1 MTRPPIS
8 VFPGDL
14 MESVLISINLFGAVA
29 LLLFGL
35 GQVKDGMTR
44 AFGARLRAGLAAGTR
59 GGLRS
64 LIAGFIATV
73 ALQSSTAT
81 ALMVASF
88 VEKDLIVPAMAQ
100 IVLLGANVGTA
111 TTAWI
116 VALGLGWLSPML
128 ILAGVILSRTRSLP
142 RQGAGA
148 ALVGVGL
155 MLLSLHLLSSATDP
169 IRQSPALGLFIA
181 MLGNAWPVALIFSA
195 VLAVLASSSLAIVV
209 LILSLAANGGIDT
222 SLVIVLVLGANLGG
236 AVPPVLATLKA
247 PAAARRVTLGN
258 LIVRGIGCAAAL
270 PLAGYAAQLLEISP
284 FSHANFAVDA
294 HLLFNLAV
302 AIIAWPLSPLL
313 LRATTFLL
321 PEKKESE
328 DDRSYLDSHD
338 LNRPVAAL
346 AGASREALLVGD
358 LIERMFM
365 RAGEAM
371 RDDDLSKLADIS
383 TLEGRVDRIQH
394 GIKVYVS
401 KVGEHGLS
409 GKDHRWAMDIVDYAI
424 NLEHIGDII
433 EKGIRPEIA
442 KKINLGLQFSSDGK
456 SELEQLFSIT
466 LDNIRTAQTVFATQ
480 NADLA
485 RGLVEVKENVRRL
498 EKQSAERHLQRLR
511 DGRADSIQTSSV
523 HLDMLRD
530 LKRINAHIASVAHPI
545 LNQSGLLSESR
556 IRQASSVR

>member
-1 MTRPPIS
+1 
-8 VFPGDL
+8 
-14 MESVLISINLFGAVA
+14 MESVVVSINLFGAVA

-35 GQVKDGMTR
+35 GQIKDGMSR
-44 AFGARLRAGLAAGTR
+44 AFGAKLRIGLAAGTR
-59 GGLRS
+59 GGFRS
-64 LIAGFIATV
+64 FIAGLVATI

-88 VEKDLIVPAMAQ
+88 VEKDLIAPAMAQ

-128 ILAGVILSRTRSLP
+128 ILAGVILLRGKSVQ

-148 ALVGVGL
+148 ALAGVGL
-155 MLLSLHLLSSATDP
+155 MLLSLHLLSAATDP
-169 IRQSPALGLFIA
+169 IRQSPALNLFIS

-209 LILSLAANGGIDT
+209 LILSLAASGGIET

-247 PAAARRVTLGN
+247 PVAARRVALGN
-258 LIVRGIGCAAAL
+258 LIVRTTGCVAAL
-270 PLAGYAAQLLEISP
+270 PLAGYGAALLDMSP
-284 FSHANFAVDA
+284 FSHANLAVDA

-302 AIIAWPLSPLL
+302 AVIAWPLSPLL
-313 LRATTFLL
+313 LRVTTALL
-321 PEKKESE
+321 PEKEGTETS
-328 DDRSYLDSHD
+328 RSYLDSHD
-338 LNRPVAAL
+338 LGQPVAAL
-346 AGASREALLVGD
+346 AGASREVMLVGD
-358 LIERMFM
+358 LIERML
-365 RAGEAM
+365 RQASDAM
-371 RDDDLSKLADIS
+371 HDSDLSKLNDIS
-383 TLEGRVDRIQH
+383 TLEGRVDSIQH
-394 GIKVYVS
+394 AIKVYVS
-401 KVGEHGLS
+401 KVGQDGQDGLCQ
-409 GKDHRWAMDIVDYAI
+409 KDQRRAMDIVEYAI

-442 KKINLGLQFSSDGK
+442 KKINLGLRFSDDGK
-456 SELEQLFSIT
+456 SELERLFSIT
-466 LDNIRTAQTVFATQ
+466 LDNIRMAQSVFATR

-485 RGLVEVKENVRRL
+485 RRLVEVKEDVRRL
-498 EKQSAERHLQRLR
+498 EKQSSERHLQRLR

-530 LKRINAHIASVAHPI
+530 LKRINAHIAAVAHPI
-545 LNQSGLLSESR
+545 LDESGLLIESR
-556 IRQASSVR
+556 IKQAG